1 MMLKR
6 WQKVSLGAVTAIGMV
21 VAALW
26 FTGNLFADP
35 LPQGQRAPDFT
46 LRDQDGK
53 QHRLSAYRG
62 KTVVLAFYP
71 ADMTPGCTMEMR
83 SLQSK
88 LSDFQRLGVQVLG
101 ISVQDT
107 KSKREFCDRE
117 GLTFPLLA
125 DVGGKVARQYGVL
138 MPAGLAQRVT
148 FIVNPSGQI
157 AQVIR
162 DVNVNAHGEQVLALL
177 QKQPIVPTARETANW
192 QAKIGQP
199 IPDFQLPRADNG
211 RMESVYGDR
220 TQKATVVMFIATQCP
235 ISNAYN
241 ERMRALAEQYMPK
254 GVRFV
259 GINSNATEP
268 VAEVAQHAKENRFPF
283 PVLKDEGNRIADRF
297 DAQFTPE
304 IFVMD
309 AKGVLR
315 YHGRID
321 DSQNPANIT
330 SHDLRDTL
338 EALLA
343 GKNPPRA
350 QTKAFGCT
358 IKRAR

>member
-1 MMLKR
+1 MTR
-6 WQKVSLGAVTAIGMV
+6 WQKVLLSGLVV
-21 VAALW
+21 VAASTGVLW
-26 FTGNLFADP
+26 LSGKLSADP
-35 LPQGQRAPDFT
+35 VQAGRPAPDFT
-46 LRDQDGK
+46 LPDQDGK

-71 ADMTPGCTMEMR
+71 ADMTPGCTLEAR
-83 SLQSK
+83 SLRDK
-88 LSDFQRLGVQVLG
+88 MGEFQQMGVQVFG
-101 ISVQDT
+101 ISVQDV

-117 GLTFPLLA
+117 GLNYPLLA

-138 MPAGLAQRVT
+138 APAGFAQRVT
-148 FIVNPSGQI
+148 FLINPQGQI
-157 AQVIR
+157 ARVIT

-177 QKQPIVPTARETANW
+177 KQQPAVQSANW
-192 QAKIGQP
+192 RAKIGQP
-199 IPDFQLPRADNG
+199 IPDFSLPRVDNG
-211 RMESVYGDR
+211 KMESVYGDR
-220 TQKATVVMFIATQCP
+220 KQKATVVMFIATRCP
-235 ISNAYN
+235 VSNAYN
-241 ERMRALAEQYMPK
+241 ERMRTLAQQYMPK

-259 GINSNATEP
+259 GINSNVIEP
-268 VAEVAQHAKENRFPF
+268 TQEVAEHAKQNGFPF
-283 PVLKDEGNRIADRF
+283 PVLKDEGNKIADHF
-297 DAQFTPE
+297 NAQFTPE

-338 EALLA
+338 DALLA

-350 QTKAFGCT
+350 ETKAFGCT
-358 IKRAR
+358 IKRVR

>member
-1 MMLKR
+1 MVLKR
-6 WQKVSLGAVTAIGMV
+6 WQKALAGAMALAGAAVF
-21 VAALW
+21 ALW
-26 FTGNLFADP
+26 FTGYLFADP
-35 LPQGQRAPDFT
+35 LPQGRRAPDFT
-46 LRDQDGK
+46 LPDQNGK

-88 LSDFQRLGVQVLG
+88 LSEFERLGVQVFG
-101 ISVQDT
+101 ISVQDVN
-107 KSKREFCDRE
+107 SKREFCDRE
-117 GLTFPLLA
+117 GITFPLLA
-125 DVGGKVARQYGVL
+125 DVGGKVAKQYGVL

-148 FIVNPSGQI
+148 FIINPIGQV
-157 AQVIR
+157 AQVVTN
-162 DVNVNAHGEQVLALL
+162 VNVNAHGEQVLALL
-177 QKQPIVPTARETANW
+177 QEQPIVPTARATANW

-199 IPDFQLPRADNG
+199 VPDFQLPRAEDG

-220 TQKATVVMFIATQCP
+220 KQKATVVMFIATRCP

-241 ERMRALAEQYMPK
+241 ERMRTLAEQYMSK

-259 GINSNATEP
+259 GINSNVTEP
-268 VAEVAQHAKENRFPF
+268 TAEVAQHAKENRFPF

-297 DAQFTPE
+297 NAQFTPE

-321 DSQNPANIT
+321 DSQNPDNIT

>member
-1 MMLKR
+1 MVLTR
-6 WQKVSLGAVTAIGMV
+6 WQKALMGAVALAGV
-21 VAALW
+21 GVFALW
-26 FTGNLFADP
+26 FTGNLFAEP
-35 LPQGQRAPDFT
+35 LPRGRRAPDFT
-46 LRDQDGK
+46 LPDQNGK

-88 LSDFQRLGVQVLG
+88 LSEFQRMGVQVFG
-101 ISVQDT
+101 ISVQDA
-107 KSKREFCDRE
+107 KSKREFCERE

-125 DVGGKVARQYGVL
+125 DVGGRVAKQYGVL

-148 FIVNPSGQI
+148 FVVNPQGQI
-157 AQVIR
+157 AHVVTS
-162 DVNVNAHGEQVLALL
+162 VNVNAHGEQVLSLL
-177 QKQPIVPTARETANW
+177 QRQPILPTAQPSTNW

-220 TQKATVVMFIATQCP
+220 KQKATVVMFIATQCP
-235 ISNAYN
+235 ISNDYN
-241 ERMRALAEQYMPK
+241 ERMRTLAEQYMPQ

-268 VAEVAQHAKENRFPF
+268 IAEVAEHAKRHRFPF

-297 DAQFTPE
+297 NAQFTPE

-350 QTKAFGCT
+350 ETKAFGCT